1 MLHHKAPWLT
11 QRGMTITDVV
21 VAFTVL
27 CVVSA
32 AVLPVLVSGE
42 RIRGH
47 RNRLSAA
54 VIVAQSEVE
63 KLRNQARYGQIL
75 ADTSYSVHQNNQNYE
90 LIRRVESLEDPLAPQ
105 TVSRTIALSV
115 VHKLSRDTMAQFKL
129 LQGYW

>member
-1 MLHHKAPWLT
+1 
-11 QRGMTITDVV
+11 MTITDVV

-32 AVLPVLVSGE
+32 AVLPVLVNGE

-47 RNRLSAA
+47 RNRVTAA

-63 KLRNQARYGQIL
+63 MLRKQARYGEIIE
-75 ADTSYSVHQNNQNYE
+75 DTTYSVQQNNQDYV
-90 LIRRVESLEDPLAPQ
+90 LIRSVEDSQDPLASQ
-105 TVSRTIALSV
+105 TLSRTVSLCV
-115 VHKLSRDTMAQFKL
+115 VHKTSRDTMAHFKL